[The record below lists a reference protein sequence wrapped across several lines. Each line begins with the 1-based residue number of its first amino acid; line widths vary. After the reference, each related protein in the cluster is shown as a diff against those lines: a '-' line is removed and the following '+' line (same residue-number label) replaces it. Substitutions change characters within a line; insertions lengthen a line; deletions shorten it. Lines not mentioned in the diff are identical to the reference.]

1 MPTNV
6 LIVNFDAAEIRDLL
20 KPSLPELSYTVVED
34 DAAVTAEHVAD
45 ADVMISRGRWFTR
58 ELLDKSSRLKWF
70 QCLITGVDHLL
81 PVLAG
86 SKVMLTNARG
96 IHGPQ
101 MSEMAILHMLSLC
114 RNMPQIVRNQDNHN
128 PHRIVPRLL
137 EGRTVVILG
146 VGVIAEHTARLCKA
160 FGMTTVGVTAT
171 PRAVAGFDRIRP
183 RSELLAAAAEADFL
197 LLLLPHTPENDN
209 IIGEAVFKAMKPTAY
224 LINLARGGVVDE
236 PALIKALQSGE
247 IAGAGLDVFREW
259 PLPKSSPLWD
269 MKNVVITPF
278 VGGQSDQYAQQ
289 ATAAIVEPNLRNFV
303 AGRIDKMINIV
314 PL

>member
-1 MPTNV
+1 
-6 LIVNFDAAEIRDLL
+6 
-20 KPSLPELSYTVVED
+20 
-34 DAAVTAEHVAD
+34 
-45 ADVMISRGRWFTR
+45 
-58 ELLDKSSRLKWF
+58 
-70 QCLITGVDHLL
+70 
-81 PVLAG
+81 
-86 SKVMLTNARG
+86 
-96 IHGPQ
+96 
-101 MSEMAILHMLSLC
+101 
-114 RNMPQIVRNQDNHN
+114 MPQIVRNQDNHN

-137 EGRTVVILG
+137 DQRTVVILG
-146 VGVIAEHTARLCKA
+146 VGVIAEHTAKLCKA

-171 PRAVAGFDRIRP
+171 PRAVEGFDRIRP

-289 ATAAIVEPNLRNFV
+289 AMTIVEPNLKNFV
-303 AGRIDKMINIV
+303 AGRIDRMVNVV